1 MVPWKR
7 IGSRAL
13 EVCEWGESGKA
24 SRVGIS
30 TCVRTDGNLGF
41 LGRDRLGRTFQTE
54 QRYEA

>member
-1 MVPWKR
+1 MPWR
-7 IGSRAL
+7 CVYG
-13 EVCEWGESGKA
+13 GESGKA